1 MGSPKTFLVAA
12 SFRRG
17 DNNTIGAMYSRVA
30 EHWVAAGHQVILV
43 NDGRRQGGESHGG
56 RLVTTSWPSN
66 RPTGLA
72 DFLFLRRLIARHRPD
87 CIVSNYGSDNLCQLA
102 GWLQR
107 VPCRVVWHHTP
118 TSQDK
123 LDFGKGSWRLRWL
136 VERKRWLYKLPTH
149 FVCGS
154 THTRQD
160 LEQTFGVPAGKI
172 SQRRYLLPDPQRE
185 TAAAAQRPPCRLI
198 FTGRFHPSK
207 GHEFLIRALPRLAAA
222 FPGIEIDFVGEGPT
236 RAACEAL
243 ARELG
248 VARHCRFLGQVKHLR
263 TIFEMVGR
271 ATASVAPSLDEGFG
285 LILIEAMAMGT
296 PVVASDIPP
305 FRGILTDGEDSL
317 LFPPGDVQALG
328 DRLLALL
335 GDPALRA
342 RLAAG
347 ARAGFLEKF
356 STERN
361 AGPLAEF
368 FAGLIPPPQ
377 PPP

>member
-1 MGSPKTFLVAA
+1 MAA

-30 EHWVAAGHQVILV
+30 EQWLAAGHRVVLV
-43 NDGRRQGGESHGG
+43 NDGRRPGSISHDG
-56 RLVTTSWPSN
+56 RLVITSWPST
-66 RPTGLA
+66 RPTGMA

-102 GWLQR
+102 GWLQQ

-123 LDFGKGSWRLRWL
+123 LDFTTKGAWRHRLL
-136 VERKRWLYKLPTH
+136 VARKRWLYRLPTH

-154 THTRQD
+154 SHTRED
-160 LEQTFGVPAGKI
+160 LLQTFGVPAAKI

-185 TAAAAQRPPCRLI
+185 TPAAAVRDPHRLV

-207 GHEFLIRALPRLAAA
+207 GQEFLIRALPRLAAA
-222 FPGIEIDFVGEGPT
+222 LPEIRVDFAGDGPT
-236 RAACEAL
+236 RTACEAL

-248 VARHCRFLGQVKHLR
+248 VERHCRFLGQVKHLR
-263 TIFEMVGR
+263 TIFEMVGQAA
-271 ATASVAPSLDEGFG
+271 ATVASSLDEGFG
-285 LILIEAMAMGT
+285 LILIESMAMGT

-305 FRGILTDGEDSL
+305 FRGILADGEDGF
-317 LFPPGDVQALG
+317 LFPPGDVEALG

-335 GDPALRA
+335 GDPALRQ

-347 ARAGFLEKF
+347 AREHFLEKF

-361 AGPLAEF
+361 AAAQAAF
-368 FAGLIPPPQ
+368 FASLIPPGA
-377 PPP
+377 